1 MENGARLK
9 KNTRGECDFEIP
21 ENMFSSL
28 KMNIGGICHELTN
41 LIDHKQK
48 VRMSE
53 GNILESSHKT
63 FIGLR
68 INKGNA
74 QWEIVWQ

>member
-1 MENGARLK
+1 M
-9 KNTRGECDFEIP
+9 P
-21 ENMFSSL
+21 ENTFSSL

-48 VRMSE
+48 VRTSE
-53 GNILESSHKT
+53 GKILESSHKT
-63 FIGLR
+63 SIGMS
-68 INKGNA
+68 INEGNA